1 MSKERKLIFC
11 FKLDPYFK
19 LDAAGKVKIPSGGH
33 SPEHLWYPLYM
44 LPFPKVQDCLPVPVP
59 DLLGQNNS
67 SHQGIRKPV
76 LAKEKKG
83 QQFGLS
89 PGPLSLHF
97 CKTSQLIGHRW
108 SYKNSR
114 ENSLHAKLHIFYHL
128 LIQLYRYLLT
138 PWKESLNKTSKYP
151 FSWKSWMKKKKPCYP
166 FTWLVFHQWAALQKQ
181 QMWVGGQ
188 N

>member
-1 MSKERKLIFC
+1 MSKERKLIFY

-138 PWKESLNKTSKYP
+138 P
-151 FSWKSWMKKKKPCYP
+151 
-166 FTWLVFHQWAALQKQ
+166 
-181 QMWVGGQ
+181 
-188 N
+188 